1 MDLSLNEYLKKESK
15 LKKIDSFT
23 IFGGIPIWRIVR
35 SKMRGELLNE
45 RDKTVGAKISM
56 QLFVNVL
63 TSFIQLTKIVVRRKH
78 IDNIIFPHPR
88 LFKIGDIFIER
99 LSDPII
105 EYSNIKKSY
114 ILFERWQNGI
124 HQKPRM
130 HSDKCIYW
138 DFIPFFALT
147 FSRLFD
153 GVVTKKYTNHI
164 KGLVSDLSKEFDVTD
179 EMIKDIRRELSCFII
194 SYKLSSPILKACS
207 PKRVFLA
214 PRTTFNYVIALGKKK
229 NFKSYELQHGITLGQ
244 TKLYSGEYND
254 AIDPDYFLSF
264 GKGNVSNLFGIP
276 LEKIKNIGY
285 AYGCY
290 IKDLQKGDNDQENR
304 ILVISE
310 PQISE
315 ILLDTIGVLAKLHG
329 DWEFDFRC
337 HPQESLNKK
346 QKEFIKSQ
354 PNIHEVDTIGESFS
368 VINKY
373 PIIIGEN
380 SSVIFEALFLRKQV
394 GRLNFNGLHVDTD
407 SAIQGGVII
416 NSIEEFDSFIKS
428 QPSEYNDTLSLYSEF
443 NPDTV
448 NNLE

>member
-1 MDLSLNEYLKKESK
+1 MNLTLKEYLIKESR
-15 LKKIDSFT
+15 LKGIDSFT
-23 IFGGIPIWRIVR
+23 ILGGIPIWRIVR

-45 RDKTVGAKISM
+45 RDKTVGAKISIG
-56 QLFVNVL
+56 LFANVL
-63 TSFIQLTKIVVRRKH
+63 TSFIQLTKIVVSRKH
-78 IDNIIFPHPR
+78 VDNIIFPHPR

-99 LSDPII
+99 LSDPVI
-105 EYSNIKKSY
+105 EYSNIKKSF

-138 DFIPFFALT
+138 DFIPFFALI

-153 GVVTKKYTNHI
+153 GIITKKYTNHI
-164 KGLVSDLSKEFDVTD
+164 KGLVSELSKEFDVTD

-194 SYKLSSPILKACS
+194 SYRLSNPILKACS

-214 PRTTFNYVIALGKKK
+214 PRTTFNYVIALGKK
-229 NFKSYELQHGITLGQ
+229 NNYKSYELQHGITLGQ
-244 TKLYSGEYND
+244 TKLYSGEYHD
-254 AIDPDYFLSF
+254 AIDPDYFLTF

-276 LEKIKNIGY
+276 LERIKNIGY
-285 AYGCY
+285 AYGRY
-290 IKDLQKGDNDQENR
+290 IEDLQKGNSDQKNR

-315 ILLDTIGVLAKLHG
+315 TLLDTIGILAKLHG
-329 DWEFDFRC
+329 EWDFDFRC

-346 QKEFIKSQ
+346 QKEFIKSN

-380 SSVIFEALFLRKQV
+380 SSVIFEALFLRKKV

-407 SAIQGGVII
+407 SPIQGGVII

-428 QPSEYNDTLSLYSEF
+428 QPSDVNDSLSLYSEF

>member
-1 MDLSLNEYLKKESK
+1 MELSLNEYLKKESR
-15 LKKIDSFT
+15 LNKIDSFT
-23 IFGGIPIWRIVR
+23 ISGDIPIWRIVR
-35 SKMRGELLNE
+35 SKMRNKLLND
-45 RDKTVGAKISM
+45 RVKTVGAKISIK
-56 QLFVNVL
+56 LFVNVL
-63 TSFIQLTKIVVRRKH
+63 ISYFQLTKILLRRKH
-78 IDNIIFPHPR
+78 IDNILFPHPR
-88 LFKIGDIFIER
+88 LFKIRDIFIER

-105 EYSNIKKSY
+105 EYSDIKDSY
-114 ILFERWQNGI
+114 IIFDRWQNGI

-138 DFIPFFALT
+138 DFIPFFALI

-153 GVVTKKYTNHI
+153 GIITKKYSNQI
-164 KGLVSDLSKEFDVTD
+164 KGLVSELSKEFEVTD

-194 SYKLSSPILKACS
+194 SYRLSNPILRACS

-214 PRTTFNYVIALGKKK
+214 PRTTYNYIIAFGKKN

-244 TKLYSGEYND
+244 TKLYSGEYHY
-254 AIDPDYFLSF
+254 AIDPDYFLTF
-264 GKGNVSNLFGIP
+264 GKGNVSNHFGIP

-285 AYGCY
+285 AYGRY
-290 IKDLQKGDNDQENR
+290 IKDIQKDDRDQKNR

-315 ILLDTIGVLAKLHG
+315 ILLETIGILAKCHREF
-329 DWEFDFRC
+329 EFDFRC
-337 HPQESLNKK
+337 HPHESLNIK
-346 QKEFIKSQ
+346 QKKFINCHS
-354 PNIHEVDTIGESFS
+354 NIHEVDNIEESFS

-380 SSVIFEALFLRKQV
+380 SSVIFEALFLNKKV
-394 GRLNFNGLHVDTD
+394 GRLNFNGLKVDTE

-416 NSIEEFDSFIKS
+416 NSVEEFDSFIKS
-428 QPSEYNDTLSLYSEF
+428 QPSDNNDTLSLYSEF